1 MFRFKQFT
9 VRQDRCAM
17 KVSTDSILLG
27 SWCQPREAAKILDI
41 GTGTGLLSLMM
52 AQKSLPDTLITA
64 LEIDASA
71 AAQARDNVSQ
81 SPWPTKIKV
90 LHNSLQSYFE
100 CEAAQSE
107 KFDLII
113 SNPPWFEYT
122 KTASHNIKNQI
133 REYSR
138 TLARQQLNLSLE
150 TLLQISSKLLREKG
164 QICLVLPVSAESSLL
179 NDAEKYGFKIADKV
193 MVRNSEKHLAH
204 CQLWRLIKAE
214 YLTEPFISTVFIR
227 TESNDYSPQ
236 FQQLCRD
243 FYLKF

>member
-1 MFRFKQFT
+1 
-9 VRQDRCAM
+9 M

-27 SWCQPREAAKILDI
+27 SWCQPGEAAKILDI

-52 AQKSLPDTLITA
+52 AQKSMPETLITA

-71 AAQARDNVSQ
+71 ATQARDNIQNSH
-81 SPWPTKIKV
+81 WPTKIKV

-122 KTASHNIKNQI
+122 ETASHNVKNQT
-133 REYSR
+133 RDYSR
-138 TLARQQLNLSLE
+138 TLARQQLSLSLD
-150 TLLQISSKLLREKG
+150 TLLHISSKLLREKG
-164 QICLVLPVSAESSLL
+164 QMCLVLPVSAEPSLL
-179 NDAEKYGFKIADKV
+179 INAQKYGFQITDKV
-193 MVRNSEKHLAH
+193 MVQNSEKHLAH
-204 CQLWRLIKAE
+204 CQLWRLVNTEELAE
-214 YLTEPFISTVFIR
+214 PLVNSVFIR

-236 FQQLCRD
+236 FKQLCRD
-243 FYLKF
+243 FYLKY